1 MDDTWANVDLLS
13 VRSSDVHLSAIS
25 QEIPTSNPSIIKI
38 SLKIIYLK
46 VHSNITVVN
55 ELKYFSI
62 VSKQIW
68 HIIKILHDIKQ
79 MLIYMIYRQVSNIR
93 RTLVSN

>member
-46 VHSNITVVN
+46 FHSNITVVN
-55 ELKYFSI
+55 ELKYFS
-62 VSKQIW
+62 KQKW

-79 MLIYMIYRQVSNIR
+79 MLVYMIYEVEEVFPWKI
-93 RTLVSN
+93 LA